1 MGLQNWVA
9 KNCKKFSSEL
19 AFKSRAIRG
28 FQKGITLGGRISVSA
43 CKVMGGWGGWVG
55 GWVGGLLHFSVTPVQ
70 TWSQE
75 LGVRSWEFRVG
86 SLSGLCLDF
95 RLTIIPCCFE
105 DFSDCYL

>member
-1 MGLQNWVA
+1 MVGLLYVLIIWV
-9 KNCKKFSSEL
+9 CKKICKIFATEL
-19 AFKSRAIRG
+19 GAKSGVIRG

-75 LGVRSWEFRVG
+75 LGVRSWELEWT
-86 SLSGLCLDF
+86 SSGLSLDN
-95 RLTIIPCCFE
+95 
-105 DFSDCYL
+105 